1 MKAPYDLE
9 RIKLLSEAPSL
20 FKKAVK
26 AGWMSYPIGTQT
38 TEDGSPVVDP
48 DDDYDDRIT
57 KHTPEVCRQ
66 AYILRERGLTLEQV
80 SKACHVAAGSVAYI
94 IAKGHEAVLKEQ
106 RLSQVKPLSNS
117 SINSTKESP

>member
-9 RIKLLSEAPSL
+9 RVKLLSEAPIL

-80 SKACHVAAGSVAYI
+80 ATFCHVATGSVAYI
-94 IAKGHEAVLKEQ
+94 IAKGHEAILKEQ

-117 SINSTKESP
+117 SITSTKESP